1 MFKEQIP
8 KKTLVKKFLGISLS
22 LVMMLSLTFTGKVNA
37 ENDVPNVDEFYDEID
52 SYFNESSDVN
62 NGIGFTGDDS
72 SYYDEY
78 DDYYDYQDNYNFG
91 DFDGYD
97 DFDDSYYDDYYDDD
111 WVDNFI
117 IPEDT
122 TDYDDYNYDYSYD
135 YSYEDFD
142 YGIFNYMPYGED
154 DFIFYDDFFYDEL
167 EKEEEHIPGKKFLK
181 TPKTIQ
187 YTFDKDSQYP
197 KYIDTG
203 ITVSDEAAIDGDML
217 KELFRQISVRKNIKI
232 VEDLNRVMALVDG
245 KLIIVEGNV
254 TDGETLEKL
263 FEETS
268 ISVKVQPTRA
278 GGKFNLADYLEY
290 KGEILV
296 EVNGEKINLISDP
309 VIENSRVLFP
319 IRSIGE
325 AMGADV
331 KWDKEKQEA
340 VIKKDNKTIIFKAN
354 SDIVTVDGVEYL
366 LSNKT
371 NLNTE
376 EKRLLSVLRL
386 LVNELDGEMYWD
398 RTNSILKIET
408 AQEEINPD
416 ADFR

>member
-1 MFKEQIP
+1 MFKEQTH
-8 KKTLVKKFLGISLS
+8 KRTLVKKFLGISLS
-22 LVMMLSLTFTGKVNA
+22 LVMVLSLTFTGKVNAENDVPNVNA

-62 NGIGFTGDDS
+62 NGTGFTEDDS
-72 SYYDEY
+72 SYYDE
-78 DDYYDYQDNYNFG
+78 
-91 DFDGYD
+91 YD

-122 TDYDDYNYDYSYD
+122 TDYDDYSYD
-135 YSYEDFD
+135 YSHDYSYKDFN
-142 YGIFNYMPYGED
+142 YGIFDYMPYGED

-340 VIKKDNKTIIFKAN
+340 IVKKDNKTIIFKAN

-376 EKRLLSVLRL
+376 EKRLLSVLSL